1 MYDDSPRAFP
11 ASLERA
17 LWAIAFL
24 MLALRF
30 LWPGDT
36 IYILDEAFLQIRID
50 EHFAAG
56 TIPLSNSRGSSIP
69 LPYGPGGQW
78 FYMVL
83 RLFHWHPVFLA
94 LCHMTLQL
102 LGALLFF
109 RVIRKAYGPE
119 SAAWAAALVA
129 SSPLLFFFARHT
141 WDNTLLIP
149 MGSAALWLLYKLD
162 RRKDETRD
170 PGSARREFL
179 VHAGLGLVIGYGV
192 NTHLMFGAVA
202 VAMGLTLLLRGLRI
216 HGISSARMWISLF
229 VFCGVALLVL
239 TPYLIEAFRI
249 AAEEKP
255 LDNARVKEHWGDL
268 RNVWWLFQR
277 TALFSSLFQ
286 ANISFGDLKKEFS
299 EFAGSFFAFFFYKD
313 LFGWFG
319 KLAAWGGAIAVL
331 ARLCLLRV
339 EADPL
344 RLLSALAFFF
354 TILVYAYLNIPTAP
368 HYFNPVWWFVF
379 VGIAYAIPKLQGWW
393 KKGFLVSL
401 LLCLLVNTAYIA
413 FATAYI
419 RVNRG
424 ARNMET
430 STVVREQMRMMAA
443 ACEWGRGKALSEVKV
458 RKEVHLGEPGFDFLP
473 GHLPECAGVKVKLV
487 NANAD
492 LDILYDQ
499 RSNTSAALLLVPGR
513 EN

>member
-1 MYDDSPRAFP
+1 MDDSSGRIHPHLA
-11 ASLERA
+11 RA
-17 LWAIAFL
+17 LWAYSLL

-36 IYILDEAFLQIRID
+36 VYILDEAFLQIRLD

-78 FYMVL
+78 FYMFL
-83 RLFHWHPVFLA
+83 RLFHWHPVFLG
-94 LCHMTLQL
+94 LCHILLQL

-109 RVIRKAYGPE
+109 RVIRKAYGAE
-119 SAAWAAALVA
+119 AAAWVAALVA

-149 MGSAALWLLYKLD
+149 LGSVALWLLYKLD
-162 RRKDETRD
+162 RRKDESRD
-170 PGSARREFL
+170 LGSGRREYL
-179 VHAGLGLVIGYGV
+179 VHAALGLVIGYGV
-192 NTHLMFGAVA
+192 NTHLMFGPVA
-202 VAMGLTLLLRGLRI
+202 VAMGLALFLRGIRL
-216 HGISSARMWISLF
+216 HGILSPRMWISLLA
-229 VFCGVALLVL
+229 FCGVSLLVL
-239 TPYLIEAFRI
+239 APYLLEAARI
-249 AAEEKP
+249 ARAEKP
-255 LDNARVKEHWGDL
+255 LENARVKEHWGDL
-268 RNVWWLFQR
+268 RNLWWLFQR

-286 ANISFGDLKKEFS
+286 ANVSFGDLKKEFS
-299 EFAGSFFAFFFYKD
+299 EFSGPFFAFFFYKD

-331 ARLCLLRV
+331 ARLLMLRV

-354 TILVYAYLNIPTAP
+354 TLLVYAYLNIPTAP

-379 VGIAYAIPKLQGWW
+379 VGMAYAITKLQGIW
-393 KKGFLVSL
+393 KMGFLVFVTL
-401 LLCLLVNTAYIA
+401 TILVNTAYIA

-419 RVNRG
+419 HVNRG

-430 STVVREQMRMMAA
+430 SVVVAEQMRVFRDL
-443 ACEWGRGKALSEVKV
+443 CEWGRQRGRSEVKV

-473 GHLPECAGVKVKLV
+473 AHMPECSGVKLTLV
-487 NANAD
+487 NAGAD
-492 LDILYDQ
+492 LDIVYDQ
-499 RSNTSAALLLVPGR
+499 RSNTTAALFIVPGL